1 MVCLGFTP
9 RSSDSRSQT
18 FNHYAILINNLD
30 LFLTLTISNIIDITG
45 RPDVGWAA

>member
-18 FNHYAILINNLD
+18 SNHDAILINNLD
-30 LFLTLTISNIIDITG
+30 LFLNLTISKTIDITG
-45 RPDVGWAA
+45 SPDVGWAS